1 MRWAD
6 VDEVE
11 HEGRTTVVRRLGP
24 RGAQP
29 VVLVHG
35 IGVGARYLQRLAA
48 VLARTCDV
56 HVLEL
61 PGFGAAPR
69 PDRPLSIEDH
79 AAQVVAYLRG
89 TDLDRPVLV
98 GHSMGAQVVVEAALQ
113 GGSLVGP
120 VVAMGP
126 VVDPRGRTAAQQSW
140 RLFRD
145 VLRERPA
152 ANWVVL
158 SDYARAGPRWYLAT
172 LPAMLGY
179 RTEEAVARL
188 GQPLLLLRGGRDLI
202 APGAWVQELAR
213 LAPDAR
219 AVEVPGA
226 PHVLMWDDP
235 ERVAEEILAHAA
247 RAHERPGTS

>member
-1 MRWAD
+1 MRWQD

-11 HEGRTTVVRRLGP
+11 HEGRTMVVRRLGP
-24 RGAQP
+24 ASGQP

-35 IGVGARYLQRLAA
+35 IGVGARYYQPLAR

-69 PDRPLSIEDH
+69 PDEALSIEAHADH
-79 AAQVVAYLRG
+79 VLDHLRSAG
-89 TDLDRPVLV
+89 LDRPVLV
-98 GHSMGAQVVVEAALQ
+98 GHSMGAQVVVEAALR
-113 GGSLVGP
+113 GGDLVGP

-126 VVDPRGRTAAQQSW
+126 VVDPLARSAGRQGW

-145 VLRERPA
+145 VLREGPSS
-152 ANWVVL
+152 NWVVL
-158 SDYARAGPRWYLAT
+158 SDYAQAGPRWYLAT

-188 GQPLLLLRGGRDLI
+188 AQPLLLLRGSRDVI
-202 APGAWVQELAR
+202 APRAWVEELGR
-213 LAPDAR
+213 RAPDAR
-219 AVEVPGA
+219 VVEIPGA
-226 PHVLMWDDP
+226 PHVLMWARP
-235 ERVAEEILAHAA
+235 ELVAAEILAHAA
-247 RAHERPGTS
+247 RAAERPGTA